1 MPNVE
6 FFREMSDLVPLLVRR
21 RREDFGWSQRQL
33 AEHSGIHQS
42 TLSGLE
48 RAVSEPRWPL
58 VRRHCKALGIE
69 VGLLVA
75 YELPPT
81 RQS

>member
-6 FFREMSDLVPLLVRR
+6 YFRDMTDLVPLLVRR
-21 RREDFGWSQRQL
+21 RRDFGWSQRQL
-33 AEHSGIHQS
+33 AEFAGIHQS

-48 RAVSEPRWPL
+48 RALNEPRWPL